1 MKCPTPKPPGRFE
14 HDLDCYPLH
23 YSNYRRHRG
32 GHAAAAAVPD
42 HQFGAP
48 GHTIAG
54 AAGGAFTGLLFQS
67 VVASVEA
74 NMFGNPN
81 TLELVVVDAIV
92 GAVAGA
98 ITTLLVGLF
107 KTEAGDR
114 RAS

>member
-1 MKCPTPKPPGRFE
+1 MPHFIIQIVAGIA
-14 HDLDCYPLH
+14 
-23 YSNYRRHRG
+23 G
-32 GHAAAAAVPD
+32 GHAAAAAVHD
-42 HQFGAP
+42 HQFGAL

-74 NMFGNPN
+74 SMFGNPSA
-81 TLELVVVDAIV
+81 LELVVGDAIV

-107 KTEAGDR
+107 KKEAGER
-114 RAS
+114 RA